1 MEAVPIMGKLE
12 GKVAIVTGAGRGI
25 GRAIALKLA
34 AEGAHVVVND
44 LDEQPAGA
52 VTDEINSGTGPRALA
67 FPGDV
72 TLPEFGDDLVDAA
85 LDGFGGLDVLVN
97 NAGYIWN
104 SALLNHSDE
113 QWEAMLAV
121 HATAPFRILRAAGR
135 HFREQ
140 AKAAQARGERPP
152 CRKVVNVSSISGV
165 YGAATQA
172 SYAAGKAAVIGLTKS
187 LSKEWGPYNVT
198 VNAVAFGYIE
208 TRLTQTIG
216 DEVETIDVKGRQHRV
231 GLTPEAIEAYRSTSP
246 LRRAG
251 APEDA
256 ANAVALFCFPESD
269 FVTGEVLIA
278 SGGTTG

>member
-1 MEAVPIMGKLE
+1 MGKLE
-12 GKVAIVTGAGRGI
+12 DKVAIVTGAGRGV
-25 GRAIALKLA
+25 GRCIALKLA
-34 AEGAHVVVND
+34 DEGAHVVVND
-44 LDEQPAGA
+44 LDHEPATA
-52 VTDEINSGTGPRALA
+52 VTAEINSGNGPRALA

-72 TLPEFGDDLVDAA
+72 TLPEFGEQLVDAA
-85 LDGFGGLDVLVN
+85 LDAFGGLDVVVN

-104 SALLNHSDE
+104 SALLNQSDE

-135 HFREQ
+135 YFRKQ
-140 AKAAQARGERPP
+140 AKAAEARGERPP
-152 CRKVVNVSSISGV
+152 CRKVVNISSVSGV
-165 YGAATQA
+165 DGAATQA

-187 LSKEWGPYNVT
+187 LCKEWGPYNVT

-208 TRLTQTIG
+208 TRLTQMIG

-231 GLTPEAIEAYRSTSP
+231 GLTPQAIEAYRTTSP

-251 APEDA
+251 TPEDA
-256 ANAVALFCFPESD
+256 ANAVALLCFPESD

-278 SGGTTG
+278 SGGTRG